1 MRLGEFKNPTAAKR
15 SKNQALAELA
25 MEMHRLEGEKIQ
37 VVSSTEA
44 GKASVI
50 SDEDLNTLLDRRPE
64 VFADRQKGW
73 TSAGQVEED
82 TGAAAAA
89 AAEAVVPDAA
99 AKTKTA
105 FAVYEAPAN
114 EGGILGIMDDLD
126 DDGDE

>member
-1 MRLGEFKNPTAAKR
+1 
-15 SKNQALAELA
+15 

-44 GKASVI
+44 GRASVI

-82 TGAAAAA
+82 AA
-89 AAEAVVPDAA
+89 AAEVVVPDAA

-114 EGGILGIMDDLD
+114 EGGVLGIMDDLD
-126 DDGDE
+126 DGDE

>member
-1 MRLGEFKNPTAAKR
+1 
-15 SKNQALAELA
+15 

-73 TSAGQVEED
+73 TSAGQAEED
-82 TGAAAAA
+82 VGVA
-89 AAEAVVPDAA
+89 AAEVVVPDAA

-114 EGGILGIMDDLD
+114 EGGVLGIMDDLD

>member
-1 MRLGEFKNPTAAKR
+1 M
-15 SKNQALAELA
+15 EL
-25 MEMHRLEGEKIQ
+25 HRLEGEKIQ

-50 SDEDLNTLLDRRPE
+50 SDEDLDTLLDRRPE

-73 TSAGQVEED
+73 TSAGRVED
-82 TGAAAAA
+82 GAG
-89 AAEAVVPDAA
+89 AEAAPAPAKVVVPDAA

-105 FAVYEAPAN
+105 FAVYEAPVN
-114 EGGILGIMDDLD
+114 EGNVLGMMDELE